1 MSTIPPVAPGFQ
13 NQQFGEVERIK
24 PMPAPP
30 QPMQP
35 RPSLV
40 VGGPAFFTPEGYQAP
55 VQPEQAFMP
64 TDRRTD
70 AIGDNFRRPY
80 ERPIMPM
87 PSPTPPPE
95 MAQPAPPRVPIE
107 QPIKEPVIDPGPI
120 TTQPVMPMPVPTP
133 QPEYDPFA
141 YSDLGSRALGGEYID
156 SMTFHW
162 FDPTTGKGGS
172 TTEGWSRVPDSA
184 KPYTYLNKEEA
195 NEAKENFMTFEDR
208 GDIDTTPR
216 RTPITTPAPA
226 PAPTVAPTVAA
237 PAPVA
242 PAVTAPIATPDLGEA
257 KSQVMPDYSEI
268 FKDLPV
274 PPSLAKP
281 ASEPVA
287 PPVPMKPITL
297 PSGQTVEIPDIDM
310 EAVNASLIEAG
321 IIPQIP
327 QAPAPISASAPVAT
341 EKKKSQQMLD
351 DGADVL
357 DVITQLQIEEGLR
370 NEDGTP
376 TKEASA
382 PTSVAPQPMIPQPM
396 MPQPIAPQAMPS
408 IPSLP
413 SLTLP
418 TLPKLGSRPSLTRPR
433 MRVNPRER

>member
-1 MSTIPPVAPGFQ
+1 MAIPPVAPGVQDQSVGGFEKIQ
-13 NQQFGEVERIK
+13 K
-24 PMPAPP
+24 MPAPP

-40 VGGPAFFTPEGYQAP
+40 VGGPAYFTPEGYQAP

-141 YSDLGSRALGGEYID
+141 YSDLGSRALGGEYIN

-195 NEAKENFMTFEDR
+195 NKAKENFMTFEDR
-208 GDIDTTPR
+208 GDIDTTPK
-216 RTPITTPAPA
+216 RTPVTTPAPA
-226 PAPTVAPTVAA
+226 PAPQD
-237 PAPVA
+237 PVSVGGPGKA
-242 PAVTAPIATPDLGEA
+242 FLPDTSVNPSDYNLTDMRARGPGEA
-257 KSQVMPDYSEI
+257 KSQVMPDSL
-268 FKDLPV
+268 LPM
-274 PPSLAKP
+274 PS
-281 ASEPVA
+281 
-287 PPVPMKPITL
+287 PMKPITL
-297 PSGQTVEIPDIDM
+297 PTGQTVQIPDIDM

-327 QAPAPISASAPVAT
+327 QAPAPV
-341 EKKKSQQMLD
+341 
-351 DGADVL
+351 V
-357 DVITQLQIEEGLR
+357 
-370 NEDGTP
+370 
-376 TKEASA
+376 
-382 PTSVAPQPMIPQPM
+382 PQPM
-396 MPQPIAPQAMPS
+396 APQAMPS
-408 IPSLP
+408 MPSLP
-413 SLTLP
+413 SVTLP
-418 TLPKLGSRPSLTRPR
+418 TLPTLGSRPSLTRSP
-433 MRVNPRER
+433 MRGNPRER

>member
-1 MSTIPPVAPGFQ
+1 MAIPPVAPGVQDQSVGGF
-13 NQQFGEVERIK
+13 EDVRR
-24 PMPAPP
+24 MPAPP

-141 YSDLGSRALGGEYID
+141 YSDLGSRALGGEYIN

-195 NEAKENFMTFEDR
+195 NKAKENFMTFEDR
-208 GDIDTTPR
+208 GDIDTTPK
-216 RTPITTPAPA
+216 RTPVTTPAPA
-226 PAPTVAPTVAA
+226 PAPQD
-237 PAPVA
+237 PVSVGGPGKA
-242 PAVTAPIATPDLGEA
+242 FLPDTSVNPSDYNLTDMRARGPGEA
-257 KSQVMPDYSEI
+257 KSQVEPDYSEI
-268 FKDLPV
+268 FKDLIA
-274 PPSLAKP
+274 SP
-281 ASEPVA
+281 AVSTPAA

-297 PSGQTVEIPDIDM
+297 PTGQTVQIPDIDM

-327 QAPAPISASAPVAT
+327 QAPAPV
-341 EKKKSQQMLD
+341 
-351 DGADVL
+351 V
-357 DVITQLQIEEGLR
+357 
-370 NEDGTP
+370 
-376 TKEASA
+376 
-382 PTSVAPQPMIPQPM
+382 PQPM
-396 MPQPIAPQAMPS
+396 APQAMPS
-408 IPSLP
+408 MPSLP
-413 SLTLP
+413 SVTLP
-418 TLPKLGSRPSLTRPR
+418 TLPTLGSRPSLTRSP
-433 MRVNPRER
+433 MRGNPRER

>member
-1 MSTIPPVAPGFQ
+1 MAIPPVAPGVQDQSVGGF
-13 NQQFGEVERIK
+13 EDVRR
-24 PMPAPP
+24 MPAPP

-107 QPIKEPVIDPGPI
+107 QPIKEPVIDPRPI

-141 YSDLGSRALGGEYID
+141 YSDLGQRALGGEYIN

-195 NEAKENFMTFEDR
+195 NKAKENFMTFEDR
-208 GDIDTTPR
+208 GDIDTTPK
-216 RTPITTPAPA
+216 RTPVTTPAP
-226 PAPTVAPTVAA
+226 APTVAA
-237 PAPVA
+237 PAPLA
-242 PAVTAPIATPDLGEA
+242 PAVTAPVATPDLGEA
-257 KSQVMPDYSEI
+257 KSQVMPETTFDR
-268 FKDLPV
+268 KDV
-274 PPSLAKP
+274 AGSLAAGLVP
-281 ASEPVA
+281 TQADILNAYA
-287 PPVPMKPITL
+287 PYFFGAKNPEKTL
-297 PSGQTVEIPDIDM
+297 SRIKQLEDAGYALEGATPTSNLMISG
-310 EAVNASLIEAG
+310 NKF
-321 IIPQIP
+321 IPQIP
-327 QAPAPISASAPVAT
+327 QAPAPVAT
-341 EKKKSQQMLD
+341 
-351 DGADVL
+351 
-357 DVITQLQIEEGLR
+357 
-370 NEDGTP
+370 
-376 TKEASA
+376 
-382 PTSVAPQPMIPQPM
+382 QPM
-396 MPQPIAPQAMPS
+396 PS
-408 IPSLP
+408 MPSLP
-413 SLTLP
+413 SITLP
-418 TLPKLGSRPSLTRPR
+418 TLPTLGSRPSLTKSP
-433 MRVNPRER
+433 MRGNPRER